1 VPPYCGVPRLSHQFP
16 VAVVV
21 VVAVVEVV
29 TFEAVVVVL
38 VVVVV
43 FVVVVDAEVVDVV
56 FVVQDANK
64 SDATRTKVSVIQVIP
79 LFIQTSFYFWNTTG
93 KSTENLF
100 AEYSEYIRIF
110 TTLK

>member
-16 VAVVV
+16 VTVVV
-21 VVAVVEVV
+21 VVAVVV
-29 TFEAVVVVL
+29 TFEVVVVVVL

-64 SDATRTKVSVIQVIP
+64 SDTTRTKVSVIQIIP

>member
-1 VPPYCGVPRLSHQFP
+1 VPPYCGVPRLSHQLP

-29 TFEAVVVVL
+29 TFEVV

-43 FVVVVDAEVVDVV
+43 FVVVVDAEVDDVV

-93 KSTENLF
+93 KSKVNLF
-100 AEYSEYIRIF
+100 AEYSKYI
-110 TTLK
+110 

>member
-29 TFEAVVVVL
+29 TFEVV

-64 SDATRTKVSVIQVIP
+64 SDATRTKVTIIQVIP

-93 KSTENLF
+93 KSTVNLF

>member
-1 VPPYCGVPRLSHQFP
+1 M
-16 VAVVV
+16 V

-29 TFEAVVVVL
+29 TFEAVVVAL

-64 SDATRTKVSVIQVIP
+64 SDATRTKVSVIHVIP

-93 KSTENLF
+93 KSTVNLF
-100 AEYSEYIRIF
+100 AEYSKDIQIYALDNSYSNSEIF
-110 TTLK
+110 TEC